1 MARDSLRAP
10 RAATPDIPDSLDPV
24 AGIARADDL
33 VQARIEGL
41 SGTVDAA
48 HAHVAECVVAAASV
62 DRLDLTGASLS
73 DVEITDLRATELRA
87 VESRWRNVRLT
98 GGRIGTLD
106 LRSAELDGVELRG
119 IRIDYLALPAAR
131 VNDLVVADCVIGAL
145 DLPQATL
152 TRVRFEDSRADEV
165 DTRGLRSEHLDLRG
179 LEAVSYTDP
188 AGLRRATL
196 SFRQVEHLAP
206 ALATALGIRV
216 DD

>member
-1 MARDSLRAP
+1 M
-10 RAATPDIPDSLDPV
+10 
-24 AGIARADDL
+24 
-33 VQARIEGL
+33 
-41 SGTVDAA
+41 
-48 HAHVAECVVAAASV
+48 
-62 DRLDLTGASLS
+62 
-73 DVEITDLRATELRA
+73 
-87 VESRWRNVRLT
+87 
-98 GGRIGTLD
+98 
-106 LRSAELDGVELRG
+106 ELRG

-131 VNDLVVADCVIGAL
+131 VNDLLVVDCVIGAL

-206 ALATALGIRV
+206 ALAVALGIRV